1 MPDRIMKNPFRFHFK
16 CEVKLSELLKIEAQP
31 KLHRICVCE
40 SILSFIICAKYIP
53 CCCTPSD
60 TFGTYIIPF
69 RINIPFQ
76 HRAINFLW
84 FAYIYKLF
92 QIAEKNKGESSS
104 NNPAAGGGTG
114 AGVAGNL
121 KPILSSAAA
130 KRAQFL
136 SSRGTETLTS
146 VERERPRPPLVR
158 AMSAPIRPLDDS
170 MKQLQNKRKARR
182 RKNFRDRDDILE
194 LDEDELND
202 SSNNKNN
209 KNRKPPPPRTR
220 SALGCDIETLVSLLS
235 SGGSDSEKEESS
247 PNKNELLKVRTP
259 MLRKTGE
266 RTGWICG
273 VFLINEIQFHS
284 FISRE

>member
-1 MPDRIMKNPFRFHFK
+1 MQID
-16 CEVKLSELLKIEAQP
+16 
-31 KLHRICVCE
+31 
-40 SILSFIICAKYIP
+40 IISYYAKYIP
-53 CCCTPSD
+53 IPCYCMPSD
-60 TFGTYIIPF
+60 TFGTYITPF
-69 RINIPFQ
+69 RISIPFQ

-92 QIAEKNKGESSS
+92 QTSEQNKGESSS
-104 NNPAAGGGTG
+104 CSPTAGAEVGGS
-114 AGVAGNL
+114 L

-130 KRAQFL
+130 KRAQFQ

-170 MKQLQNKRKARR
+170 MKQLQNKRKSRR

-247 PNKNELLKVRTP
+247 PNKNELPKVRTP

-266 RTGWICG
+266 RPGWICG
-273 VFLINEIQFHS
+273 VLLINEILFHS
-284 FISRE
+284 FISREWIRQSNANKRSIHHISSRFCGTISSQNTS